1 MSARQAAITELLE
14 QLADQFTAQLRRG
27 ESPSIETF
35 ADQHP
40 QLAERIRTL
49 FPLLEMMEREAS
61 SAGQPVELLTSPSP
75 PPLQRLGDFRIVREI
90 GRGGMG
96 IVYQA
101 IQESLGRTVALKLLP
116 QVALDS
122 RMNQRFQQEARLA
135 AMLHHTNIVPIYG
148 IGTESGYSYFV
159 MQYIE
164 GTGLDRVLT
173 ELQSLRQKPA
183 TVPGSDRPASVIA
196 SSLHVNP
203 FFTGPSV
210 GFISGAKPNSDPFTS
225 ALQST
230 IDTAEMRRSTT
241 QVGFLGQSSTG
252 NLTGTRSNY
261 WQNVTRIGVQVAD
274 GLAHAHAM
282 GILHRD
288 IKPAN
293 LLLDEAGSVWITD
306 FGLAR
311 LSDSSQL
318 TRTGEVVG
326 TLRYLPPEQLSGQ
339 SDQRGD
345 IYGVG
350 LTLYELATL
359 QPAFPES
366 DPRKLMTQVAESR
379 PVPPRK
385 IDSHIPRDLETIIL
399 KSIAAEPNKRY
410 SSAEELA
417 SDLRRLL
424 NGQPIQARRV
434 NVWERLFKWS
444 RRHPTVAA
452 LSAAVLL
459 LTMVGIAGIT
469 WQWRSA
475 TASLAI
481 AQAES
486 QKRERINDFLIND
499 FLSFA
504 DPEKEIDPDIRLRT
518 VLDRAAAIVD
528 DRFADLPLEAADLHL
543 QFGKIYL
550 NLSQA
555 ADAKQHFRQAFQIR
569 QTHLGTDDP
578 ETNDA
583 LHLIGIAE
591 AALGNREQALAIFDQ
606 TIFSTAVHFGAES
619 AEALRNRFNRAE
631 VLFAMGRFDE
641 AINEIE
647 QYLAIAPERDRLD
660 ANGALRLK
668 ADILAQIGEFDQ
680 AHAILSD
687 LKQALEQIVQIDG
700 DQIHVAKHRLE
711 DAYLLISVNEG
722 LGLIASNQGY
732 YERALG
738 IHRDNFLLV
747 DQLLGSSHSKTLA
760 HAYNLAGTLL
770 WSGDP
775 QQVIEAR
782 ELLEVSNLLS
792 EQHLGVVHPQTL
804 SLKGVLAMAMAMM
817 EENESAEELLQ
828 ETRQKAIGILGL
840 DHPATLTLSQNLA
853 ATWARSGQADK
864 AELAELMLLET
875 IPLMRE
881 ILGDE
886 NPQTIN
892 ALSDLG
898 HLQRRLGNLD
908 QAENALT
915 TALELSRQTMRKNH
929 PELLTN
935 ITHLL
940 QMLIETRQFEKAESL
955 GAELIAGYALEL
967 GENHLSTINSKNLLG
982 FVYQQQQKFEQA
994 YPLYFDVW
1002 QFHHLQRE
1010 ITSPGTVSLLMT
1022 LTQIEHELE
1031 QHQASIPRLQ
1041 EVLDA
1046 IPESSNEGGAVGI
1059 GSADWAFYR
1068 LQYMLGRAQME
1079 TGDWANAEV
1088 SLLSTFEAMAN
1099 FKGTAST
1106 SARKSLMRSTAGC
1119 IAELYKRSGDDEN
1132 RQLWRT
1138 RRNEI
1143 E

>member
-1 MSARQAAITELLE
+1 MSTRQAAITELLE

-35 ADQHP
+35 ANQHP

-61 SAGQPVELLTSPSP
+61 SAGQPVEPLTSPSP
-75 PPLQRLGDFRIVREI
+75 PPFQRLGDFRIVREI

-116 QVALDS
+116 QVPLDS

-148 IGTESGYSYFV
+148 IGAESGYSYFV

-164 GTGLDRVLT
+164 GTGLDRVLA

-183 TVPGSDRPASVIA
+183 TASGSDRPASVIA
-196 SSLHVNP
+196 SGLHDKP
-203 FFTGPSV
+203 FSIGPSV
-210 GFISGAKPNSDPFTS
+210 PLILGATPNGDPNNDPFTP
-225 ALQST
+225 ALQVT
-230 IDTAEMRRSTT
+230 MDTTEMRRSTT
-241 QVGFLGQSSTG
+241 QVGTPLGLSGQSSTG

-339 SDQRGD
+339 TDQRGD
-345 IYGVG
+345 IFGVG

-385 IDSHIPRDLETIIL
+385 IDPHIPRDLETIIL
-399 KSIAAEPNKRY
+399 KSIAAEPSKRY
-410 SSAEELA
+410 STADELA
-417 SDLRRLL
+417 SDLRRFLD
-424 NGQPIQARRV
+424 GQPIQARRV
-434 NVWERLFKWS
+434 SVWERLFKWS

-452 LSAAVLL
+452 LSTAVLF

-486 QKRERINDFLIND
+486 QKRQRINDFLIND

-504 DPEKEIDPDIRLRT
+504 DPEKEIDSDIRLRT

-555 ADAKQHFRQAFQIR
+555 ADAKQHFQQAFQIR

-591 AALGNREQALAIFDQ
+591 AALGRREQALAIFDQ
-606 TIFSTAVHFGAES
+606 TIFNSAVHFGAES
-619 AEALRNRFNRAE
+619 ADAFRNRFNRAE
-631 VLFAMGRFDE
+631 VLFAMGRFDD
-641 AINEIE
+641 AISEIE
-647 QYLAIAPERDRLD
+647 QYLAIATEQDQLD

-680 AHAILSD
+680 AQAILSD

-700 DQIHVAKHRLE
+700 DQIHVANHRME

-747 DQLLGSSHSKTLA
+747 DQLLGSSHAKTLA

-782 ELLEVSNLLS
+782 ELLEASTLLG

-804 SLKGVLAMAMAMM
+804 SLKGVLAMAMVMM

-853 ATWARSGQADK
+853 ATWSRSGQAEK
-864 AELAELMLLET
+864 AAWAEQMLLEA
-875 IPLMRE
+875 IPRMRVKFS
-881 ILGDE
+881 DDHT
-886 NPQTIN
+886 QTIN

-898 HLQRRLGNLD
+898 YLQRRLGKLD
-908 QAENALT
+908 QAEDALT
-915 TALELSRQTMRKNH
+915 TALELSRQTMRENH

-935 ITHLL
+935 ITNLL
-940 QMLIETRQFEKAESL
+940 QLLIETRQFEQAEPL
-955 GAELIAGYALEL
+955 GAELIAGYTLEL
-967 GENHLSTINSKNLLG
+967 GEDHLSTINSKNLLG
-982 FVYQQQQKFEQA
+982 LVYQQQQKFEQA
-994 YPLYFDVW
+994 YPLYQDVW
-1002 QFHHLQRE
+1002 QFHHRQGE
-1010 ITSPGTVSLLMT
+1010 ITSPGTVSLLIT

-1031 QHQASIPRLQ
+1031 QHQTSIPRLQ

-1046 IPESSNEGGAVGI
+1046 IEESSNEADAVGN
-1059 GSADWAFYR
+1059 GSPDWSYYR
-1068 LQYMLGRAQME
+1068 LQYMLG
-1079 TGDWANAEV
+1079 
-1088 SLLSTFEAMAN
+1088 
-1099 FKGTAST
+1099 
-1106 SARKSLMRSTAGC
+1106 
-1119 IAELYKRSGDDEN
+1119 
-1132 RQLWRT
+1132 
-1138 RRNEI
+1138 
-1143 E
+1143 